1 MPYLSARSIGVFL
14 AGAAF
19 GICICLARLASAQVN
34 ENAFK
39 LFGDAAT
46 LSAPDTSEDLRRF
59 YLAGVY
65 DATAN
70 DALIV
75 EFAKDSKKFLN
86 GRINC
91 FTTNARGKMA
101 TFSDWAYS
109 KWSSTEYQTWSGAA
123 VLGAACHAEGYY

>member
-1 MPYLSARSIGVFL
+1 L
-14 AGAAF
+14 AEV
-19 GICICLARLASAQVN
+19 S

-46 LSAPDTSEDLRRF
+46 LSSSDTPEDLRRF

-65 DATAN
+65 DATAS

-75 EFAKDSKKFLN
+75 DFAKDPKKFLD
-86 GRINC
+86 GRVNC
-91 FTTNARGKMA
+91 FATNARGKL
-101 TFSDWAYS
+101 TTLSDWAYS
-109 KWSSTEYQTWSGAA
+109 KWSSTQYQTWSGAA